1 MLTSP
6 DLTMVLVLVLVLSLA
21 HAPSAAA
28 ASCSRS
34 HDVDH
39 MTECVGQRFSWLHA
53 VFHDLPS
60 LLNFAAK
67 LRCSSG
73 LCPRDLDDYGCTCT
87 HLVAGAPVD
96 PLDSCCQTHRRCYG
110 DAAPCR
116 QTPPPPPRLH
126 GCSALDAR
134 CDEGGWCQQRFCR
147 CDRAAIQCLTN
158 ASYDS
163 AFRGVAASSCLAT
176 QTGSGSGSIDAET
189 DDANASA
196 SSHEL
201 LRVTTGVEPST
212 PGPATT
218 SESPVGGAGDPIQ
231 PITSAPRSLATPS
244 EEDDDDDDE
253 ELELETTALKAGQEQ
268 EAVKPTQEVPCVDD
282 SSQQENTDDDDVAQ
296 KQTVPFCSLLESV
309 GSSEVQQQ
317 SEAKECSDSFTI
329 YGPDGRARRTASLGA
344 MLRCLT
350 GRCPHEYEMYGCYCG
365 QEGGGRP
372 VDQLDRCCFLHRCCW
387 AQISSMGCRSDR
399 KLNALI
405 SCDNRKPRCQGS
417 SVCDQLQCAC
427 DRTTAE
433 CMAAAPFD
441 HRLGSR
447 QCGGPAPSCRR
458 AGGPP
463 GPRLPPRAS
472 EEAAADHG
480 SDEGS
485 DQQDPEPPTGSSLG
499 SELLP
504 DVELGGRPVVGAE
517 EEEEE
522 EEEEDSGK

>member
-1 MLTSP
+1 MSRLNDSDVTS
-6 DLTMVLVLVLVLSLA
+6 SLA
-21 HAPSAAA
+21 
-28 ASCSRS
+28 
-34 HDVDH
+34 
-39 MTECVGQRFSWLHA
+39 
-53 VFHDLPS
+53 
-60 LLNFAAK
+60 
-67 LRCSSG
+67 
-73 LCPRDLDDYGCTCT
+73 
-87 HLVAGAPVD
+87 
-96 PLDSCCQTHRRCYG
+96 
-110 DAAPCR
+110 
-116 QTPPPPPRLH
+116 PPPPTTP
-126 GCSALDAR
+126 LD
-134 CDEGGWCQQRFCR
+134 
-147 CDRAAIQCLTN
+147 
-158 ASYDS
+158 
-163 AFRGVAASSCLAT
+163 
-176 QTGSGSGSIDAET
+176 GSIDAET

-296 KQTVPFCSLLESV
+296 KRTVPSCSLLESV

-365 QEGGGRP
+365 RGRGGRP

-405 SCDNRKPRCQGS
+405 SCDNRKPRCRGS

-433 CMAAAPFD
+433 LWRRRPSTQGGHASAVAPPPPAAGPGG
-441 HRLGSR
+441 LP
-447 QCGGPAPSCRR
+447 GPASPLGPVRR
-458 AGGPP
+458 
-463 GPRLPPRAS
+463 
-472 EEAAADHG
+472 
-480 SDEGS
+480 
-485 DQQDPEPPTGSSLG
+485 
-499 SELLP
+499 LLQIMA
-504 DVELGGRPVVGAE
+504 VMRVLTSRTQNLQLGRPWVL
-517 EEEEE
+517 
-522 EEEEDSGK
+522 SCS